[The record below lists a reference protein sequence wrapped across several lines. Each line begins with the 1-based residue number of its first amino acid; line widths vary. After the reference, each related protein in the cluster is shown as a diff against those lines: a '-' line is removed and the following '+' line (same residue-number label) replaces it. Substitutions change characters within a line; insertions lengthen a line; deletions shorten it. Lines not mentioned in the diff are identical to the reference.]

1 MSAGPGAPQAPGAVT
16 WGGADRSLGG
26 RMRELASAESVAAL
40 AWLTAMTALAGF
52 AAWPIYEG
60 GGYLAVVAV
69 GFVVALA
76 LAVAARAWRLPG
88 WATALA
94 AVGAVIALGVAF
106 AVPGRWASPT
116 PFPGVLTD
124 AVQGA
129 VLGWKDL
136 LTVELP
142 VAEYRNLL
150 MPAVVVFVVG
160 PLLAALAALAGR
172 AGMAVAAAVGTAS
185 FGLLFGHTV
194 ASPPLPLGTIT
205 VPAPRE
211 LTLGL
216 LALLLSVAWLSW
228 RAGSARRRALSQ
240 AAERSGVR
248 LRRRSPWSAVR
259 RIAVT
264 AALVALAFGTAGV
277 AAPAAVES
285 RERMVPRAGTGPELA
300 MREAV
305 SPLSEYRAVFAD
317 GAYEQELFRV
327 TGSEL
332 PERIRIASL
341 TSYDGETYRA
351 LDPQSEADD
360 DLFVRVPSW
369 GAAGG
374 TSARIEVG
382 ALHGIWLPTFG
393 EVSRIEF
400 EGERASTLADGL
412 YYSKASAGA
421 VQTARI
427 EQGTAYTVV
436 AQESWAPLAELTSPR
451 RSPAVP
457 IPDSV
462 ATWVERNDI
471 TADGAGLENAVSL
484 LRERGY
490 LSHALRLDEDADEP
504 QWMADLGDGYRFR
517 PSESGHSLA
526 RIDALFNDLIEAES
540 TLRESTA
547 AAVGDDEQFAVAAS
561 LVAQQLGYPTRVVVG
576 TRLQAEEG
584 LPACEEGVCRG
595 ADLAVWLE
603 VQGASGAW
611 AAIDATPQWEEQL
624 DIEEQQLQDPKVPTQ
639 VRPDDASEI
648 QPPDPMQQR
657 AQDSDEQDRGAGD
670 EALWAVARGV
680 GIGLLAALL
689 ALGPFLVVI
698 IAKAVRRSGR
708 RAAAAPVQRI
718 EGGWEEYVDTAVD
731 HGLPGQGAR
740 TRSELAALYATPNA
754 GALAAVA
761 DRAVFSRGDIA
772 PDEADRFWQIV
783 HEERKALGAGRSWWA
798 RLLAVVSLRS
808 FFGGTGSSPR
818 GGAGRGDVA

>member
-1 MSAGPGAPQAPGAVT
+1 MSATPGAPQAAGSVA
-16 WGGADRSLGG
+16 WGGADGSVGTRL
-26 RMRELASAESVAAL
+26 RELASVEGLVALGWL
-40 AWLTAMTALAGF
+40 AAMAALAGF

-60 GGYLAVVAV
+60 AGFVAVVAV

-88 WATALA
+88 WITALA
-94 AVGAVIALGVAF
+94 ALGAVIALGVAF
-106 AVPGRWASPT
+106 AVPGRWASPS

-124 AVQGA
+124 ALQGA

-160 PLLAALAALAGR
+160 PLVSALAALAGR
-172 AGMAVAAAVGTAS
+172 AGLAVAGAVATAS
-185 FGLLFGHTV
+185 FGLLLGHTV
-194 ASPPLPLGTIT
+194 ASAPLAIGTIQ

-228 RAGSARRRALSQ
+228 RARNARRRALSQ

-248 LRRRSPWSAVR
+248 LRRRSPWSVAR

-264 AALVALAFGTAGV
+264 TALVGVAVAAAGM

-285 RERMVPRAGTGPELA
+285 RERLVPRAATGPELA
-300 MREAV
+300 IREAV
-305 SPLSEYRAVFAD
+305 SPLSEYRAAFAD
-317 GAYEQELFRV
+317 DAYEEELFRV
-327 TGSEL
+327 SGASL

-341 TSYDGETYRA
+341 TAYDGETYRA
-351 LDPQSEADD
+351 LDPASDAADQ
-360 DLFVRVPSW
+360 LFVRVPSW
-369 GAAGG
+369 GGAGG
-374 TSARIEVG
+374 ESARIEIG
-382 ALHGIWLPTFG
+382 ALDGIWLPTFG

-400 EGERASTLADGL
+400 SGERASTLADGL
-412 YYSKASAGA
+412 YYSDDSAGA
-421 VQTARI
+421 VQTAGV
-427 EQGTAYTVV
+427 EPGTAYTVV
-436 AQESWAPLAELTSPR
+436 AQESWATLAELTSPQ
-451 RSPAVP
+451 RSPGVP

-462 ATWVERNDI
+462 ATWIERNDI
-471 TADGAGLENAVSL
+471 TPDGAGLENAVSL

-490 LSHALRLDEDADEP
+490 LSHALRLDAEADEP
-504 QWMADLGDGYRFR
+504 RWMADLGDEYRFR

-526 RIDALFNDLIEAES
+526 RIDQLFSDLIEAES

-576 TRLQAEEG
+576 ARLEAEEG
-584 LPACEEGVCRG
+584 LPACEDGVCRG
-595 ADLAVWLE
+595 SDLAVWLE
-603 VQGASGAW
+603 VQGASGQW

-648 QPPDPMQQR
+648 QPPDPLQQR
-657 AQDSDEQDRGAGD
+657 AQDSDDQGEDASD
-670 EALWAVARGV
+670 ELLWAVARGV

-698 IAKAVRRSGR
+698 VAKAVRRSAR
-708 RAAAAPVQRI
+708 RGAAAPVQRI
-718 EGGWEEYVDTAVD
+718 EGGWEEYVDAAVD
-731 HGLPGQGAR
+731 HGLPGPGTR
-740 TRSELAALYATPNA
+740 TRAELAELYATPNGA
-754 GALAAVA
+754 ALAAVA
-761 DRAVFSRGDIA
+761 DRAVFSRGGVG
-772 PDEADRFWQIV
+772 PDEAERFWQIV
-783 HEERKALGAGRSWWA
+783 QEERKALGADRSWWA
-798 RLLAVVSLRS
+798 RLVAAVSLRS
-808 FFGGTGSSPR
+808 FLGGTGSSPR
-818 GGAGRGDVA
+818 GAAGGGDVA